1 MSQEK
6 YLNHYVDLLKSTLN
20 DQISRNLQ
28 LQATAKT
35 QEEIMKEMNTELQSL
50 GQQVQ
55 QLQNTAQE
63 SVGQRED
70 ELNKQVEQL
79 KNQVNQLNQTRQN
92 DMKMRTDESKNLN
105 SRIAELQNQ
114 LAQPNPLQ
122 GELSG
127 YKQLTEDLKAEL
139 ISVNKEVAIMESLR
153 NQLIT
158 TQNMVK
164 DRDATIENLT
174 MMARDLSLEIENLK
188 TTPTPVKKTKK
199 ASVEPMS
206 TLETVTEDGGSF

>member
-35 QEEIMKEMNTELQSL
+35 QEEIMKEMNTQLQSL

-55 QLQNTAQE
+55 ELQNTASE
-63 SVGQRED
+63 SVGEKED

-79 KNQVNQLNQTRQN
+79 RNQINQLNQSRQN
-92 DMKMRTDESKNLN
+92 DMKARSDETRNLN
-105 SRIAELQNQ
+105 SKISELQNQ
-114 LAQPNPLQ
+114 LAQPNPLS
-122 GELSG
+122 GEVNG
-127 YKQLTEDLKAEL
+127 YKKLVDDLKAEL
-139 ISVNKEVAIMESLR
+139 LSLNKEVAIMESLR
-153 NQLIT
+153 NQLIS

-164 DRDATIENLT
+164 DRDIMIDDLT
-174 MMARDLSLEIENLK
+174 QQIENLK
-188 TTPTPVKKTKK
+188 ATPTKRTKK
-199 ASVEPMS
+199 ASVESGS

>member
-35 QEEIMKEMNTELQSL
+35 QEEIMKEMNTQLQSL

-55 QLQNTAQE
+55 ELQNTASE
-63 SVGQRED
+63 SVGEKED
-70 ELNKQVEQL
+70 ELNRQVEQL
-79 KNQVNQLNQTRQN
+79 KNQINQLNQSRQN
-92 DMKMRTDESKNLN
+92 DMKSRSDETRNLN
-105 SRIAELQNQ
+105 SKISELQNQ
-114 LAQPNPLQ
+114 LSQPNPLS
-122 GELSG
+122 GEVSG
-127 YKQLTEDLKAEL
+127 YKKLVDDLKAEL
-139 ISVNKEVAIMESLR
+139 LSLNKEVALMESLR
-153 NQLIT
+153 NQLIS

-164 DRDATIENLT
+164 DRDAMIG
-174 MMARDLSLEIENLK
+174 DLSQQIENLK
-188 TTPTPVKKTKK
+188 TTPTTVKKTKK
-199 ASVEPMS
+199 ASVESVS

>member
-6 YLNHYVDLLKSTLN
+6 YINHYVDLLKSTLN

-55 QLQNTAQE
+55 QLQNAAHE
-63 SVGQRED
+63 SVGQKEE
-70 ELNKQVEQL
+70 ELSKQVDQL
-79 KNQVNQLNQTRQN
+79 KNQINQLNQTRQN

-105 SRIAELQNQ
+105 SRISELQNQ
-114 LAQPNPLQ
+114 LSQPNPLS
-122 GELSG
+122 GELNG

-164 DRDATIENLT
+164 DRDATIDE
-174 MMARDLSLEIENLK
+174 LSQQIENLK
-188 TTPTPVKKTKK
+188 TTPTKRTKK
-199 ASVEPMS
+199 ASVESVS

>member
-6 YLNHYVDLLKSTLN
+6 YINHYVDLLKSTLN

-35 QEEIMKEMNTELQSL
+35 QEEIMKEMNTQLQSL

-55 QLQNTAQE
+55 ELQSAATETAGQKEQE
-63 SVGQRED
+63 
-70 ELNKQVEQL
+70 LTKQVEQL
-79 KNQVNQLNQTRQN
+79 KNQITQLSQARQN
-92 DMKMRTDESKNLN
+92 DNRAKSDESRNLN
-105 SRIAELQNQ
+105 SKIAELQNQ
-114 LAQPNPLQ
+114 LSQPNPLQ

-127 YKQLTEDLKAEL
+127 YKQLTEDLKSEL
-139 ISVNKEVAIMESLR
+139 LSVNKELAIMESLR
-153 NQLIT
+153 NQLIS

-164 DRDATIENLT
+164 DRDATID
-174 MMARDLSLEIENLK
+174 DLSQQIESLK

-199 ASVEPMS
+199 ASVDPVS

>member
-35 QEEIMKEMNTELQSL
+35 QEEIMKEMNTQLQSL

-55 QLQNTAQE
+55 ELQNTASE
-63 SVGQRED
+63 SVGEKED

-79 KNQVNQLNQTRQN
+79 KNQINQLNQSRQN
-92 DMKMRTDESKNLN
+92 DMKSRSDETRNLN
-105 SRIAELQNQ
+105 SKISELQNQ
-114 LAQPNPLQ
+114 LSQPNPLS
-122 GELSG
+122 GEVSG
-127 YKQLTEDLKAEL
+127 YKKLVDDLKAEL
-139 ISVNKEVAIMESLR
+139 LSLNKEVALMESLR
-153 NQLIT
+153 NQLIS

-164 DRDATIENLT
+164 DRDAMIG
-174 MMARDLSLEIENLK
+174 DLSQQIENLK
-188 TTPTPVKKTKK
+188 TTPTTVKKTKK
-199 ASVEPMS
+199 ASVESVS
-206 TLETVTEDGGSF
+206 TLEMATEDGGSF